1 MMQSPSVL
9 ACCQFDAKAES
20 VKARPVKVGPVKAG
34 PVKTNA
40 RVNAKIERRVFMA
53 FTPLAVDLKSGRYTA
68 FAGVGSRAG
77 FDGTARKIPSQP
89 PDGIVMM

>member
-9 ACCQFDAKAES
+9 ALRQSHAKAEP
-20 VKARPVKVGPVKAG
+20 VKARPVKAGPVKAG

-68 FAGVGSRAG
+68 FAGVGSRIG
-77 FDGTARKIPSQP
+77 FEARREIASQP
-89 PDGIVMM
+89 PDGIIIM

>member
-9 ACCQFDAKAES
+9 ACRQSTAKAEP
-20 VKARPVKVGPVKAG
+20 VKAKPVKVDPVKAG

-53 FTPLAVDLKSGRYTA
+53 FTPLALDLKSGRYNA
-68 FAGVGSRAG
+68 FAGVGSRVG
-77 FDGTARKIPSQP
+77 FDGTTKKSP
-89 PDGIVMM
+89 VNHLKE

>member
-1 MMQSPSVL
+1 MQSPSVL

-53 FTPLAVDLKSGRYTA
+53 FTPLAVDLKSVVIPPLREQVPGL
-68 FAGVGSRAG
+68 
-77 FDGTARKIPSQP
+77 DLTARREKSP
-89 PDGIVMM
+89 VNHLME